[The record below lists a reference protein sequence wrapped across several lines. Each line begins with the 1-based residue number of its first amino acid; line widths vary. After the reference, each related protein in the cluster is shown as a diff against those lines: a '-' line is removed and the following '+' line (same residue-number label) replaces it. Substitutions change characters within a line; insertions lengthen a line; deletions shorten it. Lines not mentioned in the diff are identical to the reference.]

1 MPTTWESLAVG
12 TAPGQMLVVYDAAP
26 GWPSAQ
32 SPVLL
37 SRLAG
42 TPATAAEPAQG
53 YAFRQLFVGA

>member
-1 MPTTWESLAVG
+1 MG